1 MFCNVILS
9 PPFATKVDKSE
20 KKGTYKEI
28 HSLGGKNMSIANWIE
43 IICIFLFLISGGI
56 IWYYSK
62 KRYRTMTVLEKLKKK
77 GMQKEKLSGN
87 YKGN

>member
-1 MFCNVILS
+1 M
-9 PPFATKVDKSE
+9 DKSE

-43 IICIFLFLISGGI
+43 ILCIFLFLISGGI

-62 KRYRTMTVLEKLKKK
+62 KKIQDYDGLGKIEKK
-77 GMQKEKLSGN
+77 GNAKGKLIG
-87 YKGN
+87 KL